1 MSAVTYLITVDVPDP
16 SFTEDVGLEIED
28 TLADNGFDVI
38 SVTAPPAPP
47 AAEPLPPPL
56 F

>member
-1 MSAVTYLITVDVPDP
+1 MTVTYLITIDVPDP

-28 TLADNGFDVI
+28 TLTDNGFDVI
-38 SVTAPPAPP
+38 SVTAPPPAVAP
-47 AAEPLPPPL
+47 EPPPPPL